1 MSEGMQIFSAVVM
14 LLGLASL
21 PSWKPN
27 LSLVRG
33 LYVKHFNLN
42 GLLFVTLHCSSG

>member
-21 PSWKPN
+21 PSWKPTF
-27 LSLVRG
+27 
-33 LYVKHFNLN
+33 H
-42 GLLFVTLHCSSG
+42 